1 MKPAQIRFPDWR
13 SHVRCETRL
22 WPNFLSFGFS
32 LPSLT
37 GSCIHKMKVSTCA
50 DHLITMI
57 QELIM
62 VGAFCTWNISFKH
75 LPVVL
80 SFCHDYRLC
89 LLQRNYLFQWNERV
103 TFAVLKSVHT
113 IYNFKTE
120 HGSILGSYGLCWSIT
135 WTTHKIGLGMH
146 IYSKVSKTLHTYDF
160 PNLNRKHDMSVP

>member
-13 SHVRCETRL
+13 SHLRCETSL
-22 WPNFLSFGFS
+22 WPNFLSFGIS

-62 VGAFCTWNISFKH
+62 VGAFCTWDISFKH
-75 LPVVL
+75 LPLVL

-89 LLQRNYLFQWNERV
+89 LLQRNYLFSMERKIYLCHSQKYSYNLQFQNWTQQHFGV
-103 TFAVLKSVHT
+103 IWLVL
-113 IYNFKTE
+113 IN
-120 HGSILGSYGLCWSIT
+120 
-135 WTTHKIGLGMH
+135 
-146 IYSKVSKTLHTYDF
+146 
-160 PNLNRKHDMSVP
+160 NLNHTQNRVRCAHIF